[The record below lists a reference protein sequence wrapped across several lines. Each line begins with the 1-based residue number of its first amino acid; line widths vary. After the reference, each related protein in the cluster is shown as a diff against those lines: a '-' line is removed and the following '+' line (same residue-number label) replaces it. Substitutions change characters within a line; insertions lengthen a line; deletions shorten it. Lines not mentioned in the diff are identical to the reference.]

1 MNISMCYTAKGWAYA
16 LIVAFL
22 AALFVAVLVTG
33 YNTQQAGLVGQA
45 VVHYFIAFLLLG
57 ATKHCKN
64 KMCEAD
70 MSASRSNKRGS
81 KRR

>member
-1 MNISMCYTAKGWAYA
+1 MNIPMCYTAKGLAYA
-16 LIVAFL
+16 LITAFL

-33 YNTQQAGLVGQA
+33 YNTQQAGLMGQA

-70 MSASRSNKRGS
+70 MSRAKKSSR
-81 KRR
+81 RR